1 MENIKNIACYS
12 SAYDLLSEVD
22 PSLFPCLVDD
32 MTTFFEHFDDFEG
45 LQYFL
50 FNNETV
56 IVTES
61 GDVQGDPMTVEE
73 LYQRITDYYY
83 EENGE
88 DE

>member
-1 MENIKNIACYS
+1 
-12 SAYDLLSEVD
+12 
-22 PSLFPCLVDD
+22 
-32 MTTFFEHFDDFEG
+32 MTTFFEHFDDFEC
-45 LQYFL
+45 LKYYL

-73 LYQRITDYYY
+73 LYQRIIDYYY